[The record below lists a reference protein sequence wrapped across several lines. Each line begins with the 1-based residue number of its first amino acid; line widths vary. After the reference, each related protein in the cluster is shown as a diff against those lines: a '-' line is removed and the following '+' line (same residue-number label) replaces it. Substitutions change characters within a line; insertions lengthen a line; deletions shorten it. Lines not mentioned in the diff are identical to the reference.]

1 MKHVASTEQADLFQ
15 KDLYSQRLEQVKKVK
30 NISWLST
37 AKLHCV
43 NDEATL
49 RQFVER
55 ALASPNPKAA
65 DTETTGLRPREDKLV
80 GISVA
85 WVEEDGFPVSFYVPL
100 ISDVDVVKIDPLTTL
115 SILKPLLEQKL
126 VWFNFKFDYKF
137 LKAAGIEAGCL
148 ADVSLMKLL
157 PKAGLDHAHFENAA
171 DMSLKELYKKH
182 FGLDMLHLE
191 DALGKGVYNF
201 ALAPLELGRMYAATD
216 AYATILLYH
225 KLLDLTATGFIY
237 DIETR
242 LLPIV
247 ANMEYRGVKID
258 NESLK
263 KATETFVKEN
273 KELAEEIYALA
284 GHKFNIGSPQQLSEL
299 LYGELKLPV
308 TSYTSEESQTP
319 STDKAALKQLKH
331 PIIKPILTY
340 KANDKIVSTFLKK
353 LPRALD
359 PESHLH
365 SNFNS
370 YGAVSGRFS
379 STSPNIQQIP
389 KAKDDTSNSA
399 VLRKAFV
406 ADEGY
411 YLLDVDYGQIEYRI
425 FASLCGDPNLKSAF
439 LNGVDFHLQT
449 ASTMFG
455 VPLDK
460 VSDADRQKG
469 KTINFGLL
477 FGMQAYG
484 LSQQLKCTEEEAQK
498 LLDTYFRMMPTVQPW
513 ISREKDRARTCGY
526 SETIYGRK
534 RMLPNALLP
543 FNDDNKRHIAK
554 ALREAVN
561 HRVQGTAA
569 DILKMSMLRLD
580 IATKKRGWDMHMIM
594 QVHDELVFLV
604 NEKIPVVEA
613 VTLVKKCME
622 LRTATTCAEP
632 SLQDFVPIVADASVG
647 YSWGNT
653 VDYVDGMSLEDV
665 PYKNKLIVTGDPN
678 LIKDKGPE
686 LKSILLKFPGKS
698 EVLIDVGGNLIEPSN
713 VDQETGEVSELRI
726 LGSKNQIKEIED
738 LGLTVQV

>member
-1 MKHVASTEQADLFQ
+1 MKNAVNPEQADLFQ
-15 KDLYSQRLEQVKKVK
+15 SSLVSQRLEHAKKTK
-30 NISWLST
+30 NVSWLES
-37 AKLHCV
+37 ARLHCV

-85 WVEEDGFPVSFYVPL
+85 WVEDDGHPVSFYVPL
-100 ISDVDVVKIDPLTTL
+100 LSDVDTVKIDPLVTL
-115 SILKPLLEQKL
+115 SILKPLLETKL
-126 VWFNFKFDYKF
+126 IWYNFKFDYKF
-137 LKAAGIEAGCL
+137 LKAVGIEAGLL

-157 PKAGLDHAHFENAA
+157 PKAGLDHGHFEAA
-171 DMSLKELYKKH
+171 GDTSLKELYKKH
-182 FGLDMLHLE
+182 FGLDMLNLE

-201 ALAPLELGRMYAATD
+201 ALASLELGKMYAATD
-216 AYATILLYH
+216 AYATVLLYH
-225 KLLDLTATGFIY
+225 KLLDLTDMGFIY
-237 DIETR
+237 SLETQ

-247 ANMEYRGVKID
+247 ANMEYRGIKID
-258 NESLK
+258 DDSLR
-263 KATETFVKEN
+263 KATETFTKEN
-273 KELAEEIYALA
+273 RELAEEIFAMA
-284 GHKFNIGSPQQLSEL
+284 GRKFNIGSPQQLSEL

-308 TSYTSEESQTP
+308 SSYTSEDSKTP
-319 STDKAALKQLKH
+319 STDKAALKKLDH
-331 PIIKPILTY
+331 PIVKPILTY
-340 KANDKIVSTFLKK
+340 KANDKLLTTFLKK

-359 PESHLH
+359 PEHHLH
-365 SNFNS
+365 SNLNS
-370 YGAVSGRFS
+370 YGAVSGRFT

-484 LSQQLKCTEEEAQK
+484 LSQQLRCSEEEAQK

-513 ISREKDRARTCGY
+513 ISNEKDRARTCGY
-526 SETIYGRK
+526 AETIYGRK
-534 RMLPNALLP
+534 RMLPDALLP
-543 FNDDNKRHIAK
+543 YTEDTKSRISK

-569 DILKMSMLRLD
+569 DILKMSMIRLD
-580 IATKKRGWDMHMIM
+580 MAIKKRNWDMHMLM

-604 NEKIPVVEA
+604 HESIPVSESVA
-613 VTLVKKCME
+613 LVKKCME
-622 LRTATTCAEP
+622 LRTPTACVEP
-632 SLQDFVPIVADASVG
+632 RLQDFVPIVADASVG
-647 YSWGNT
+647 YSWGNS
-653 VDYVDGMSLEDV
+653 VDYVDGLELEDI
-665 PYKNKLIVTGDPN
+665 PYHNKLIVIGDP
-678 LIKDKGPE
+678 KDLVGRGPE
-686 LKSILLKFPGKS
+686 LKEIFKKYPGKS
-698 EVLIDVGGNLIEPSN
+698 EVLLNVGGNFVEPSN
-713 VDQETGEVSELRI
+713 TDKETGEVTELRI
-726 LGSKNQIKEIED
+726 LGSKRQIKEIES
-738 LGLTVQV
+738 LGLTVQI